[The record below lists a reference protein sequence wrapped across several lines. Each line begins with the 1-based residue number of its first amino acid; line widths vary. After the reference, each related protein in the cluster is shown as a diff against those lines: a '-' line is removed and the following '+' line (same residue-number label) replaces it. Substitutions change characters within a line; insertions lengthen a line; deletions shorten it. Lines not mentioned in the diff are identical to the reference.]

1 MPLKLKIYIWV
12 ILASAIALFI
22 YLMPSFPL
30 LSNIW
35 PVFIFFLAISTFAE
49 FIPVDLPVSGAV
61 SIGFPIDF
69 VLILVYG
76 PAFAML
82 ITALGALIGEII
94 EKQRRSWY
102 KIIFNASQFALSAG
116 IAGIIYQ
123 EFGGVV
129 GTSNITNY
137 IVPATI
143 CAFTY
148 YFINSSLFVIV
159 IHLAEG
165 ISLWSIWKTKLKGI
179 ITTYVALAPIGFIMA
194 MIYVTI
200 GIWGIILFFFPLI
213 LARRSFELYT
223 KMRKVYLE
231 TIRALAA
238 AIDAKDPYTKGHSER
253 VAETSVALA
262 QELNLSDRDIE
273 NIEYTA
279 LLHDIGKIGI
289 ADNIL
294 GKNSSLTKKEFGKIK
309 KHTIMGAKI
318 IEPVDFLK
326 NSYKAIYHHHE
337 KYNGKGYPDG
347 LKSEDIPLSARI
359 IAVADAYDAM
369 GSDRPYRKKLNHNK
383 ILRELKEQSG
393 KQFDPEV
400 VKVLISVLEIEREE

>member
-1 MPLKLKIYIWV
+1 MPLKVKIYIGV
-12 ILASAIALFI
+12 ITALAFALFI
-22 YLMPSFPL
+22 YLIPSLPS

-35 PVFIFFLAISTFAE
+35 LVLIFFLALSTFAE

-76 PAFAML
+76 PALAIL

-94 EKQRRSWY
+94 QKESRSWY

-116 IAGIIYQ
+116 IAGIVYQ
-123 EFGGVV
+123 ELGGVI
-129 GTSNITNY
+129 GTTNLTSY
-137 IVPATI
+137 IIPALI
-143 CAFTY
+143 CALTY
-148 YFINSSLFVIV
+148 YFINSFLFMMV

-165 ISLWSIWKTKLKGI
+165 TSVWFIWKNQLKGI
-179 ITTYVALAPIGFIMA
+179 IATYIALAPIGFIMA
-194 MIYVTI
+194 MVYIGT

-223 KMRKVYLE
+223 KMRKVYLD

-253 VAETSVALA
+253 VAEMSVALA
-262 QELNLSDRDIE
+262 QELNLSDRDTE

-289 ADNIL
+289 ADSIL
-294 GKNSSLTKKEFGKIK
+294 GKKGSLTSQEFDKIK
-309 KHTIMGAKI
+309 EHTIMGANI

-326 NSYKAIYHHHE
+326 NSYWAIYHHHE
-337 KYNGKGYPDG
+337 KYNGEGYPDG
-347 LKSEDIPLSARI
+347 IKSENIPILARI

-369 GSDRPYRKKLNHNK
+369 GSDRPYRKKLNKDK
-383 ILRELKEQSG
+383 ILQELKDQSG

-400 VKVLISVLEIEREE
+400 VKALISVLDREREE

>member
-1 MPLKLKIYIWV
+1 LPLKIKIYIGV
-12 ILASAIALFI
+12 ITASAIALFI
-22 YLMPSFPL
+22 YLIPSLPS

-35 PVFIFFLAISTFAE
+35 LVLIFFLAISAFAE
-49 FIPVDLPVSGAV
+49 FIPVDLPIGGVM

-76 PAFAML
+76 PALAML
-82 ITALGALIGEII
+82 ITVLGALISEII
-94 EKQRRSWY
+94 ERKISWY
-102 KIIFNASQFALSAG
+102 KILFNASQLALSAG
-116 IAGIIYQ
+116 IAGLVYQYTGGIIGFQNFFRFIFPAALCAIIYCLINLVLVTMFISLDQ
-123 EFGGVV
+123 G
-129 GTSNITNY
+129 SRITAVWRINFKD
-137 IVPATI
+137 VLP
-143 CAFTY
+143 TY
-148 YFINSSLFVIV
+148 
-159 IHLAEG
+159 LAEAPLGFLMAIVYVEVG
-165 ISLWSIWKTKLKGI
+165 IFGI
-179 ITTYVALAPIGFIMA
+179 L
-194 MIYVTI
+194 
-200 GIWGIILFFFPLI
+200 LFFLPLL

-223 KMRKVYLE
+223 KMRKMYLE

-262 QELNLSDRDIE
+262 QELNLSDKDIE

-294 GKNSSLTKKEFGKIK
+294 GKDSSLTDKEFDKIK
-309 KHTIMGAKI
+309 EHPVMGAKI

-326 NSYKAIYHHHE
+326 NSYEAIYHHHE
-337 KYNGKGYPDG
+337 RYNGAGYPDG
-347 LKSEDIPLSARI
+347 LKEKDIPLSARI

-369 GSDRPYRKKLNHNK
+369 GSDRPYRKKLNIDK
-383 ILRELKEQSG
+383 IMKELTEQSG

-400 VKVLISVLEIEREE
+400 VKALISVLERKREE